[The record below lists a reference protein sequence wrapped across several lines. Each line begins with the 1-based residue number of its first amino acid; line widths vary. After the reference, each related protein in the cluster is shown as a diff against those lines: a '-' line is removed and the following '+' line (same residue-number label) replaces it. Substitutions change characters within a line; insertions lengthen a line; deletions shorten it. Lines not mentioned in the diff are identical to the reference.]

1 MYVYNICV
9 YTMYMYIYIYMSVL
23 CNRIVKYQSNKKY
36 DKNVIGLYSRC
47 PMEITSYGNIL

>member
-1 MYVYNICV
+1 
-9 YTMYMYIYIYMSVL
+9 MSVL

-47 PMEITSYGNIL
+47 PMEITSYRNILQDLFVVSKY